1 MKGNTMIKIDKQ
13 SNTIEQGI
21 EYLIEAA
28 KEDYKQYSLRLY
40 GKISDHSQKELDQWN
55 TAMSFKE
62 GKKYFKVI
70 KERSVF
76 AFVVKEDFKH
86 FKKGDVLKAASWKT
100 PALNSARGNVLN
112 GNYPIE
118 WTGPLYLK

>member
-1 MKGNTMIKIDKQ
+1 MIKIDKQ
-13 SNTIEQGI
+13 SNTLEQGI

-28 KEDYKQYSLRLY
+28 KEDYKQYSLRLW

-55 TAMSFKE
+55 IVMSFKE

-70 KERSVF
+70 KENSVF
-76 AFVVKEDFKH
+76 AFIVKEDFKH

-112 GNYPIE
+112 GNYPIQ